1 MYTSLKIYL
10 SAILQYL
17 LWCLLLCLLLVSG
30 TAHTSEKLHSE
41 KLHSEKLH
49 SEKVILQLKW
59 LHQFQFAGYYA
70 ALEKGYFAE
79 EGLDVYLQERNTEL
93 SNVDQVLQGEAH
105 YGVTD
110 SIVLLHYM
118 QRKGV
123 VLVAPIFQHSPNV
136 LMTLRSSNIQQPK
149 DLVGRRLAFYDN
161 DTDGI
166 SLLALLADQGVLEQG
181 LIRYSLQERMQRLI
195 EGEVDAVAAY
205 STNEPYLLRE
215 MGHVVNIIDPKHYGL
230 DFYGDV
236 LFTTKQEAQN
246 NPQRVAAMR
255 RAVLRGWEY
264 ALDHKEE
271 LVDLILANYN
281 TQNKSRKALMN
292 EAQGLEPLI
301 ARHTTELG
309 TLTLGRLEYMVNLLS
324 KNNIIKNE
332 LSEQAL
338 TQDIHS
344 FVFDSGHKELDLTKE
359 EWDFIA
365 AHPVIKVG
373 IDRDWPPFEYLGKD
387 SSELQGISHDYLK
400 LLEKLLFLKFE
411 IQDQL
416 DWSQTIAAAEKGQL
430 DLLPAIT
437 NTPERSRY
445 LDFTA
450 SYIRS
455 PMVIVTDHSV
465 SFIADM
471 DELNGKRIAVVKG
484 YASNEMLSQHHPLI
498 ELSLKNNAVEALKA
512 VAAGEVYAFIDNLAV
527 VSYLIRTQGLANLKI
542 SGQTPY
548 SFDLS
553 MGIKKDNPQ
562 LTVIL
567 DKALQHISRQQ
578 HTIIYDRWMN
588 MEVSQGFPWSR
599 FLPPFLGLL
608 AILLVLGGYT
618 LYLFNLNR
626 QIRQANC
633 LLQQA
638 ELDLTQKNS
647 QLERVSTTD
656 KLTGAY
662 NRHFLDKA
670 LSEQVALA
678 QRHQRPMSIAL
689 FDLDFFKKVNDNLGH
704 QMGDK
709 VLQVFTDLVK
719 QNIRASD
726 IFGRWGGEEFLL
738 ICPETNQQQAGIVLE
753 KIRARLEDYCFDAD
767 LKQTVSVGMVEVQSG
782 LTVDQLLSLA
792 DQKLYLAKHTGRNKV
807 VS

>member
-1 MYTSLKIYL
+1 MKTSISWQFPSIFRYFF
-10 SAILQYL
+10 
-17 LWCLLLCLLLVSG
+17 CLLLLG
-30 TAHTSEKLHSE
+30 TGPAFA
-41 KLHSEKLH
+41 
-49 SEKVILQLKW
+49 SEKVVLQLKW

-79 EGLDVYLQERNTEL
+79 EGLDVLLQERNTEL

-110 SIVLLHYM
+110 SIVLLHHM

-136 LMTLRSSNIQQPK
+136 LMTLRSSNIQRPK
-149 DLVGRRLAFYDN
+149 DLIGRRLAFYDN

-181 LIRYSLQERMQRLI
+181 LIRYSLQERLKKLI
-195 EGEVDAVAAY
+195 DGEVDAIAAY

-215 MGHVVNIIDPKHYGL
+215 LGHAVNIIDPKHYGL

-236 LFTTKQEAQN
+236 LFTTQQEAQN

-271 LVDLILANYN
+271 LVELILTQYN

-301 ARHTTELG
+301 ARHTAELG
-309 TLTLGRLEYMVNLLS
+309 TLMPGRLEYMANLLADTS
-324 KNNIIKNE
+324 IIHNDLSDNE
-332 LSEQAL
+332 LM
-338 TQDIHS
+338 QDMVRL
-344 FVFDSGHKELDLTKE
+344 VFDGGNKELDLTE
-359 EWDFIA
+359 DEWAFLA

-373 IDRDWPPFEYLGKD
+373 IDRSWPPFEYLGAEN
-387 SSELQGISHDYLK
+387 SELQGISRDYLK

-416 DWSQTIAAAEKGQL
+416 DWSQTVAAAEAGQI

-445 LDFTA
+445 LNFTE

-455 PMVIVTDHSV
+455 PMVIVTDNAV

-471 DELNGKRIAVVKG
+471 NELNGKRIAVVKD
-484 YASNEMLSQHHPLI
+484 YASNEMLSHHHPL
-498 ELSLKNNAVEALKA
+498 LDLHLKNNAVEALKA

-553 MGIKKDNPQ
+553 MGVQKNQPQ
-562 LTVIL
+562 LKVIL

-578 HTIIYDRWMN
+578 HTTIYDRW
-588 MEVSQGFPWSR
+588 VSMDVSKGFPWSR
-599 FLPPFLGLL
+599 VLPPVLALIGSLFILGF
-608 AILLVLGGYT
+608 YT
-618 LYLFNLNR
+618 LYLFNLNKR
-626 QIRQANC
+626 IRQANI

-638 ELDLTQKNS
+638 ELDLKQKNV
-647 QLERVSTTD
+647 QLEMVSTTD

-709 VLQVFTDLVK
+709 VLQVFTALVK
-719 QNIRASD
+719 KSIRSSD
-726 IFGRWGGEEFLL
+726 VFGRWGGEEFLL
-738 ICPETNQQQAGIVLE
+738 ICPETNQQQACILVE
-753 KIRARLEDYCFDAD
+753 KIRAALEDYCFEAD
-767 LKQTVSVGMVEVQSG
+767 LKQTVSVGVVAVQAG
-782 LTVDQLLSLA
+782 LTVDQLLSIA

-807 VS
+807 MS